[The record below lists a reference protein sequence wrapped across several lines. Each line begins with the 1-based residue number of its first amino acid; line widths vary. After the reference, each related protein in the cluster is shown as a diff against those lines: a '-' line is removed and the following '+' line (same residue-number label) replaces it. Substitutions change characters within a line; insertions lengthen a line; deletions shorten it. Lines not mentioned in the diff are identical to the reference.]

1 MSNFKGNLDF
11 GIKNIRKR
19 PYRSFCLMLAA
30 LIGSYA
36 LFVGSV
42 LKGSLNN
49 GMTRMQERMGA
60 DLMIVPESSEVKARN
75 ILLTG
80 EPEFF
85 YMDISVAQALLDI
98 EGVECA
104 RDRAFGVQY
113 HPESAPGPQD
123 SAYLFDKFLDSIR
136 R

>member
-80 EPEFF
+80 EPEFRGMCNEPVLF
-85 YMDISVAQALLDI
+85 YFSVL
-98 EGVECA
+98 
-104 RDRAFGVQY
+104 
-113 HPESAPGPQD
+113 
-123 SAYLFDKFLDSIR
+123 
-136 R
+136 